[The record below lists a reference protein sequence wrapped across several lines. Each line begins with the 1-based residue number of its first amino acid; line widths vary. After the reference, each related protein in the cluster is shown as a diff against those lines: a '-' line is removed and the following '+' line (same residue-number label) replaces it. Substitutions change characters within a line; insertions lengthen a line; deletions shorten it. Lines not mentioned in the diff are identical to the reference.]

1 MTGKG
6 RGLVGRKLK
15 KVEDR
20 QSRGSLHKIGVIGG
34 GGGEEP
40 SANYGI
46 LRARL
51 GLVGSLKSKRKSN

>member
-6 RGLVGRKLK
+6 RGLLGRNLK
-15 KVEDR
+15 KVGDR

-34 GGGEEP
+34 GGEEP
-40 SANYGI
+40 SANYGL

>member
-15 KVEDR
+15 KVGDR

-34 GGGEEP
+34 GGGGGTLCHLWYSQGP
-40 SANYGI
+40 S
-46 LRARL
+46 RPCR
-51 GLVGSLKSKRKSN
+51 